1 MGGCGEMQT
10 AEMFLHLPVEPLRVK
25 RGAAVDNHVGRRVI
39 PVKKPS
45 AVVAGERRHAVT
57 RAEYVVGK
65 AGAGVGKLFKF
76 IIHRV
81 GRAVEIAVAVEDG
94 EAIVGQGDVHGG
106 HGHSRAVD
114 KFVYP
119 QVVACKERFFKG
131 A

>member
-1 MGGCGEMQT
+1 
-10 AEMFLHLPVEPLRVK
+10 MFLHLPVEPLRVK

-81 GRAVEIAVAVEDG
+81 GRAVEIAVDFLCDHLALPVDFIFR
-94 EAIVGQGDVHGG
+94 EAAAPHEVGKQLDCPLLEAGGRVGVDHGLL
-106 HGHSRAVD
+106 
-114 KFVYP
+114 F
-119 QVVACKERFFKG
+119 
-131 A
+131 